1 MTAATPIKTATRPQ
15 SGKALSLGR
24 ISPAAAP
31 QQAPSPLCAE
41 LWSTAG
47 ALQGATEALQQ
58 LHGLFEAI
66 RKLGGK
72 DVQPLARIGAHLA
85 MEWADTLDAHA
96 ERAIA
101 QCNTVDSSPSPA
113 PAAPAAPAAAKAAK
127 PAAVLAMTAYDTA
140 TLHLERAETLAE
152 MLCALG
158 CKGINELTPAGFT
171 GAFDGLLGELIEIRA
186 ALVQGLQG
194 ADA

>member
-1 MTAATPIKTATRPQ
+1 MTAATPIKTATRSQ
-15 SGKALSLGR
+15 AGKALSLGR
-24 ISPAAAP
+24 ISPAAAL
-31 QQAPSPLCAE
+31 QQAPSPLRAE

-113 PAAPAAPAAAKAAK
+113 PAAPAVK

>member
-1 MTAATPIKTATRPQ
+1 MTAATPIKAAPRTQAD
-15 SGKALSLGR
+15 KAPNLGR
-24 ISPAAAP
+24 IP
-31 QQAPSPLCAE
+31 QSPSPLRAE

-66 RKLGGK
+66 RKLGGQ
-72 DVQPLARIGAHLA
+72 DVQPLARIGTNLA

-101 QCNTVDSSPSPA
+101 HCNTASPA
-113 PAAPAAPAAAKAAK
+113 VAALAAKAAD
-127 PAAVLAMTAYDTA
+127 PIAVLSMAAYDAA
-140 TLHLERAETLAE
+140 TLHLEKAETLAE
-152 MLCALG
+152 MLGALG
-158 CKGINELTPAGFT
+158 CEGINELTPAGVA

>member
-1 MTAATPIKTATRPQ
+1 MTAATPIKAAPRAQ
-15 SGKALSLGR
+15 AGKAPNLGR
-24 ISPAAAP
+24 VPPAAQ
-31 QQAPSPLCAE
+31 QQAPSPLRGE
-41 LWSTAG
+41 LLSTADTLHG
-47 ALQGATEALQQ
+47 AGEVLQQ

-66 RKLGGK
+66 RKLGGQ
-72 DVQPLARIGAHLA
+72 DVQPLARIGANLA

-101 QCNTVDSSPSPA
+101 QCNAVDNGSSPTPA
-113 PAAPAAPAAAKAAK
+113 TPTTKAAAPVATLSMA
-127 PAAVLAMTAYDTA
+127 AYDTA

-152 MLCALG
+152 MLGVLG
-158 CKGINELTPAGFT
+158 CKGINELTTSGVT
-171 GAFDGLLGELIEIRA
+171 GAFDGLLGELVEIRA

>member
-1 MTAATPIKTATRPQ
+1 MTAATPIKAAPRAQ
-15 SGKALSLGR
+15 AGKAPNLSR
-24 ISPAAAP
+24 IPPAAQ
-31 QQAPSPLCAE
+31 QQAPSPLRGE
-41 LWSTAG
+41 LLSTADTLHG
-47 ALQGATEALQQ
+47 AGEVLQQ

-66 RKLGGK
+66 RKLGGQ
-72 DVQPLARIGAHLA
+72 DVQPLARIGANLA

-101 QCNTVDSSPSPA
+101 QCNAVDNGSSLTPA
-113 PAAPAAPAAAKAAK
+113 TPATPTTKAAAPVATLSMA
-127 PAAVLAMTAYDTA
+127 AYDTA

-152 MLCALG
+152 ILGVLG
-158 CKGINELTPAGFT
+158 CKGINELTTSGVT
-171 GAFDGLLGELIEIRA
+171 GAFDGLLGELVEIRA

>member
-1 MTAATPIKTATRPQ
+1 M
-15 SGKALSLGR
+15 
-24 ISPAAAP
+24 
-31 QQAPSPLCAE
+31 
-41 LWSTAG
+41 STAKPM
-47 ALQGATEALQQ
+47 ATVREHPAKTSAPKRHVENLRTELRSACDSLQGAADVLEQ
-58 LHGLFEAI
+58 LHGLFDAI

-72 DVQPLARIGAHLA
+72 ETQQLARIGANLA
-85 MEWADTLDAHA
+85 IEWADTLDAHA

-101 QCNTVDSSPSPA
+101 QCNTVDNGSSPTPA
-113 PAAPAAPAAAKAAK
+113 TPTTQATAPV
-127 PAAVLAMTAYDTA
+127 AVLSMAAYDTA

-152 MLCALG
+152 MLGALG
-158 CKGINELTPAGFT
+158 CEGINELTPAGVA

>member
-1 MTAATPIKTATRPQ
+1 MTAATPIKAATRTQ
-15 SGKALSLGR
+15 GGKAPSLGR
-24 ISPAAAP
+24 VSPVAQP
-31 QQAPSPLCAE
+31 QLSNPLRAE

-47 ALQGATEALQQ
+47 ALQGATDALQQ

-66 RKLGGK
+66 RKLGGQ
-72 DVQPLARIGAHLA
+72 DVQPLARIGANLA
-85 MEWADTLDAHA
+85 MEWSDTLDAHA

-101 QCNTVDSSPSPA
+101 QCNAVDNGSSPTPA
-113 PAAPAAPAAAKAAK
+113 TPTTKAAAPVATLSMA
-127 PAAVLAMTAYDTA
+127 AYDTA

-152 MLCALG
+152 MLGVLG
-158 CKGINELTPAGFT
+158 CKGINELTTSGVT
-171 GAFDGLLGELIEIRA
+171 GAFDGLLGELVEIRA